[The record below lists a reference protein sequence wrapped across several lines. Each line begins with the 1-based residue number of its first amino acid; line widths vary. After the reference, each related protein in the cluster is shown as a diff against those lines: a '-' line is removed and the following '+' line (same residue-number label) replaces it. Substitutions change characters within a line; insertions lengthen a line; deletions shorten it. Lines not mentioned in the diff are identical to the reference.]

1 MIDFETKYNLMKEGG
16 KILSEILKI
25 IKNNLQEGKT
35 GEDLNKLAEELIYSF
50 GAEPAFKNYKAHFA
64 NFPYPYSICLSLNEI
79 IVHGYP
85 TKDVVLKNG
94 DVVKVDL
101 GIKYKGFYLD
111 SAFTTYIGQ
120 IDQETKKLIE
130 ITKKALK
137 EAIKLAKP
145 GNKLGDIGWKI
156 ESTIE
161 DAGFSVIIDFCG
173 HGIGETLHQEPEIK
187 NMGNPGEGMTINP
200 GMFFTIEPMASLGS
214 NEIERI
220 DDYVFKTKD
229 NSTSTHFETTIVVL
243 ENTNE
248 VLVEID

>member
-94 DVVKVDL
+94 DIVKVDL

-187 NMGNPGEGMTINP
+187 NMGNPGEGLTINP

-229 NSTSTHFETTIVVL
+229 NSISTHFETTIVVL
-243 ENTNE
+243 ENNNE